1 VSGSPL
7 AAARPAAYA
16 RDIDDPDL
24 IRPDETA
31 FRLQLT
37 AAELK
42 VTHAALK
49 SLFDDLGHDEA
60 DVRAVVRGVLEK
72 LPDEHSIR
80 AIDVD
85 SHR

>member
-1 VSGSPL
+1 MDGDADPIQPG
-7 AAARPAAYA
+7 AKTAY
-16 RDIDDPDL
+16 
-24 IRPDETA
+24 
-31 FRLQLT
+31 RLQLN

-49 SLFDDLGHDEA
+49 SLFDDLGHEEA
-60 DVRAVVRGVLEK
+60 DVREVVRGVLAK

-80 AIDVD
+80 AIDLD

>member
-1 VSGSPL
+1 MDGD
-7 AAARPAAYA
+7 A
-16 RDIDDPDL
+16 DL
-24 IRPDETA
+24 IQPGETA
-31 FRLQLT
+31 YRLQLN

-60 DVRAVVRGVLEK
+60 DVREVVRGVLAK

-80 AIDVD
+80 AIDLD
-85 SHR
+85 SRR